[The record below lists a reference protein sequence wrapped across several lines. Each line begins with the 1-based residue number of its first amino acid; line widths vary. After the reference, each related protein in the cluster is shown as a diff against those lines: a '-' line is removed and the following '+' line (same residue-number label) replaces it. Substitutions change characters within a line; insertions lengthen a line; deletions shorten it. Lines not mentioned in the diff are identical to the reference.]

1 MSMHIL
7 VMVLL
12 SVHALAG
19 VFWVGS
25 TLALTHSYF
34 ELTPKLFRAQMLAAA
49 LAVAAGLALWGIV
62 IRGAQDPMAHT
73 LALGALFALVAAG
86 VQGSMRRTPVRSQR
100 IAAVLLSATV
110 VCMVIAPYVT

>member
-1 MSMHIL
+1 MHIL
-7 VMVLL
+7 VMILL

-34 ELTPKLFRAQMLAAA
+34 ETTAKLFRAQMAAAA

-62 IRGAQDPMAHT
+62 VRGAQGPMTQT
-73 LALGALFALVAAG
+73 LALGAVLALIAAG
-86 VQGSMRRTPVRSQR
+86 VQGAMRRTPVRAQR
-100 IAAVLLSATV
+100 IAAVLLSGTV
-110 VCMVIAPYVT
+110 VCMVIAPHVT